1 MLQNGS
7 EEIFV
12 PVSYFEFKFK
22 EKGSIFLAQ
31 IFPAVDETEAANTLL
46 TIKKKYYDATH
57 NCYSYRIYPDIFKY
71 SDDGEPNGTAGIR
84 IFNALKHYNLY
95 NCILVVTR
103 YFGGTK
109 LGVGPLGNAYYN
121 SAIEVIKSAN
131 IEQKH
136 LHNLIKIEFDFSL
149 SKTIYHLIEE
159 FNLKIDKTTY
169 SDIAIIQGNILTS
182 KYCLFLEKLISLTS
196 STAKVIVV
204 NENLLS

>member
-95 NCILVVTR
+95 NCILIVTR

>member
-31 IFPAVDETEAANTLL
+31 IFPAADETEAANTLL

>member
-95 NCILVVTR
+95 NCILIVTR

-136 LHNLIKIEFDFSL
+136 LYNLIKIEFDFSL